1 MFPVIQFSRNGIFE
15 EHFIKEYIGAGY
27 STIERVKYEETVR
40 RSSQR
45 QNFKFRNNEILDIIK
60 INFIL
65 EISIKV
71 IKKDMFQH
79 SKDKWKPCP
88 SLQVP
93 PPPPHPIE
101 NFYPFLNKI
110 RMIFKF

>member
-45 QNFKFRNNEILDIIK
+45 RDFKFRKNQ
-60 INFIL
+60 
-65 EISIKV
+65 ISG
-71 IKKDMFQH
+71 
-79 SKDKWKPCP
+79 
-88 SLQVP
+88 
-93 PPPPHPIE
+93 
-101 NFYPFLNKI
+101 
-110 RMIFKF
+110 IF